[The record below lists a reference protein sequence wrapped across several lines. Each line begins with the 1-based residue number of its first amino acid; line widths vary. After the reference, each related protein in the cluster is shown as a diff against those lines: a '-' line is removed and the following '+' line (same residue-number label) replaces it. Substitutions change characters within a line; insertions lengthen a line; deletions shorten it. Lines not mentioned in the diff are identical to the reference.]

1 MEADVLRLILLA
13 LGAALVVG
21 IFLWDRYKRSRTRLK
36 GLSVRKARRQ
46 PVFATRQNAE
56 PEVLEQQELPHMSVA
71 ADEVDAGPENDES
84 GQQHDFSAVDE
95 QDYVH
100 QSPDLENELPRMVIQ
115 IGLVSKKGNYSGEEI
130 RTAMK
135 DVDLGYGDMGIYHR
149 YHGKTGKQVLFSV
162 ANMVEPGYF
171 PKSQKADFETP
182 GLLMF
187 TQLPGVDDGLL
198 IYSDMLYTA
207 ERLQAMLG
215 GVLQDESR
223 GALSKQQIEH
233 TRDLILEHR
242 RKVQLARMK

>member
-13 LGAALVVG
+13 LGSALVVG

-46 PVFATRQNAE
+46 PLFTAQDTE
-56 PEVLEQQELPHMSVA
+56 PGLPEQQELPRMSVTD
-71 ADEVDAGPENDES
+71 DEVEPIPEENES
-84 GQQHDFSAVDE
+84 GRQHDFSALDE

-100 QSPDLENELPRMVIQ
+100 LNPELENELPRMVIQ
-115 IGLVSKKGNYSGEEI
+115 IGLMSKKGSYNGEDI
-130 RTAMK
+130 HAAMK
-135 DVDLGYGDMGIYHR
+135 DVGLDYGDMGIYHR
-149 YHGKTGKQVLFSV
+149 YQKKAGKRALFSL
-162 ANMVEPGYF
+162 ASMVEPGQF
-171 PKSQKADFETP
+171 PKSRKADFETP

-187 TQLPGVDDGLL
+187 TQLPGIEDGLV

-207 ERLQAMLG
+207 ERLRALLG

-223 GALSKQQIEH
+223 SALSKQQIEH

>member
-1 MEADVLRLILLA
+1 MEADALRLILLA

-21 IFLWDRYKRSRTRLK
+21 IFLWDRYQRSRTRLK

-46 PVFATRQNAE
+46 PVFTGRDAE
-56 PEVLEQQELPHMSVA
+56 PGMPEQQELPHMRVA
-71 ADEVDAGPENDES
+71 DDEVEAIQEDDEP
-84 GQQHDFSAVDE
+84 GQQHDFSALDE

-100 QSPDLENELPRMVIQ
+100 PNPDPDIELPSMVIQ
-115 IGLVSKKGNYSGEEI
+115 IGLISKKGNYDG
-130 RTAMK
+130 K
-135 DVDLGYGDMGIYHR
+135 DILAALKEVELRYGDMGIYHR
-149 YHGKTGKQVLFSV
+149 YQGETANRILFSV
-162 ANMVEPGYF
+162 ASMVEPGYF
-171 PKSQKADFETP
+171 PKTKRADFETP

-187 TQLPGVDDGLL
+187 TQLPGVEDGLM

-207 ERLQAMLG
+207 ERLQALLG
-215 GVLQDESR
+215 GMLQDESR

>member
-13 LGAALVVG
+13 LGSVLVVG

-46 PVFATRQNAE
+46 PLFTEQDTE
-56 PEVLEQQELPHMSVA
+56 PGIPEQQELPSMSVA
-71 ADEVDAGPENDES
+71 DDEVDMAPADIETAPR
-84 GQQHDFSAVDE
+84 HDFSAMDE

-100 QSPDLENELPRMVIQ
+100 MNPDLESELPRMVIQ
-115 IGLVSKKGNYSGEEI
+115 IGLMSKRGGYNGEDI
-130 RTAMK
+130 HAAMK
-135 DVDLGYGDMGIYHR
+135 DVDLQYGDMGIYHR
-149 YHGKTGKQVLFSV
+149 YQAKPGKRVLFSV
-162 ANMVEPGYF
+162 ASMVEPGHF
-171 PKSQKADFETP
+171 PKTRRADFETP

-187 TQLPGVDDGLL
+187 TQLPGVEDGLV

-207 ERLQAMLG
+207 ERLMALLG

-223 GALSKQQIEH
+223 SALSKQQIEH

-242 RKVQLARMK
+242 RQVQLARMK

>member
-13 LGAALVVG
+13 LGSVLVVG

-36 GLSVRKARRQ
+36 GLSARKVRRQ
-46 PVFATRQNAE
+46 PLFTARDAV
-56 PEVLEQQELPHMSVA
+56 PGVPEQQELPSMSVA
-71 ADEVDAGPENDES
+71 DEGPGTLAEETEPRRE
-84 GQQHDFSAVDE
+84 HDFSALDE

-100 QSPDLENELPRMVIQ
+100 MNPDLENELPRMVIQ
-115 IGLVSKKGNYSGEEI
+115 IGLMAKKGGYNGEDI
-130 RTAMK
+130 HAAMQ
-135 DVDLGYGDMGIYHR
+135 DVDLHYGDMGIYHR
-149 YHGKTGKQVLFSV
+149 YQGKAGKRALFSV
-162 ANMVEPGYF
+162 ASMVEPGQF
-171 PKSQKADFETP
+171 PKSRRAEFETP

-187 TQLPGVDDGLL
+187 TQLPGIEDGLV

-207 ERLQAMLG
+207 ERLQALLG

-223 GALSKQQIEH
+223 SALSKQQIEH